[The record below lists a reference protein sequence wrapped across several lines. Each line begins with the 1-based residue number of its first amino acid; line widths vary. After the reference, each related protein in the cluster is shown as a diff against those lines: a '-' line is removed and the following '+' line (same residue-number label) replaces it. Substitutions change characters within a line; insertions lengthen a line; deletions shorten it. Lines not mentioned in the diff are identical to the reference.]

1 MKKILTLC
9 FILFVP
15 LLMNAQI
22 EFQVFHDTDQK
33 DVFNTSDI
41 RSLVLK
47 DYILTV
53 NRTGA
58 ESTTFAFTAIDSVW
72 LDETGPVLSAFTTG
86 TIYAGDDVTA
96 TSDKDGKIYLVPE
109 ATNKAVADLEAVVT
123 NLQGGVVDVTA
134 NTPATANTAGLSAG
148 NYVFYAV
155 DNSNHISDVSAVLA
169 IETPAA
175 PVLSAVTSGALAPG
189 GDVLATSD
197 KDGKI
202 YLVLEATNMAIA
214 DFDAAV
220 SGSTGIGA
228 DATAATPVTM
238 STTGLAEGNY
248 LVYAVDNYELI
259 SDASAVISISTVGVK
274 LNAAEAVTIYPN
286 PVYDMLNVSNAAQFE
301 KITISN
307 ITGQKLILINNHET
321 TPQINISELK
331 QGLYFIQLSS
341 GEQTITHKFIKK

>member
-1 MKKILTLC
+1 MKKIFALC
-9 FILFVP
+9 LILFVP

-41 RSLVLK
+41 RSLILK
-47 DYILTV
+47 DYTLTV
-53 NRTGA
+53 NPKA
-58 ESTTFAFTAIDSVW
+58 AASVEFSFSAIDSVW
-72 LDETGPVLSAFTTG
+72 MDENGPVLSGFTTG

-96 TSDKDGKIYLVPE
+96 TSSKDGKIYLVPE
-109 ATNKAVADLEAVVT
+109 ATNNEVADLEAVVT

-134 NTPATANTAGLSAG
+134 NTPATANTADLSAG

-155 DNSNHISDVSAVLA
+155 DNSNHVSDMSAVLA

-175 PVLSAVTSGALAPG
+175 PVLSAVTSGTIAPG
-189 GDVLATSD
+189 DDVLATSD

-202 YLVLEATNMAIA
+202 YLVPEATTKAIA

-220 SGSTGIGA
+220 SGSTGVGA
-228 DATAATPVTM
+228 DATTATPVTM
-238 STTGLAEGNY
+238 STTELAEGNY

-259 SDASAVISISTVGVK
+259 SDASAVISISSVGIK
-274 LNAAEAVTIYPN
+274 LNAAQAVTIYPN
-286 PVYDMLNVSNAAQFE
+286 PVYDLLNISNAAQFE

-307 ITGQKLILINNHET
+307 ITGQKLIFIDNHES
-321 TPQINISELK
+321 TPQINISELN